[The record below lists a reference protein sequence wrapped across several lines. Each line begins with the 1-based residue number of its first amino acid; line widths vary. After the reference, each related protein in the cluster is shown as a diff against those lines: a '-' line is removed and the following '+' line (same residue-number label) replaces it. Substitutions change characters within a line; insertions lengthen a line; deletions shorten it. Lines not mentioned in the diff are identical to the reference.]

1 MNRKILCVIMAVVC
15 ILGMNI
21 VPADASGSLTQV
33 AYRMAA
39 KNNGVMP
46 LLDERVTIN
55 VPVFEQENKD
65 YCGPA
70 TVKQVIHYI
79 NGSSLTQS
87 DYANALGTII
97 GEGTNFTN
105 IPGVLNAAVGAGT
118 YVYDENVSDSFSNWC
133 TELVSSIYYDK
144 PALLD
149 INTISVS
156 SFPYNSGGH
165 IVNVSGYEYGTNED
179 YFRITD
185 PYGPGLG
192 NRWYTMSDLYA
203 ANRAHWRHAIIR
215 LDD

>member
-1 MNRKILCVIMAVVC
+1 MAVIC
-15 ILGMNI
+15 ILGVSI
-21 VPADASGSLTQV
+21 VPAGASGSLAQV

-55 VPVFEQENKD
+55 VPVFEQENSS

-87 DYANALGTII
+87 EYASALGTTIAD
-97 GEGTNFTN
+97 GTDFTR
-105 IPGVLNAAVGAGT
+105 IPAVLNTAVGAGT
-118 YVYDENVSDSFSNWC
+118 YVYDENVSDSFANWC
-133 TELVSSIYYDK
+133 TELVSSIYYNK

-149 INTISVS
+149 INTNSVS
-156 SFPYNSGGH
+156 SFPYNSTGH
-165 IVNVSGYEYGTNED
+165 IVNVSGYEYGINED

-185 PYGPGLG
+185 PYTPGLG

-203 ANRAHWRHAIIR
+203 ANRAHFRQAIIR
-215 LDD
+215 LND